1 MSLQQTKQ
9 RLEQWYNGDIVD
21 ISPEVLDCCYNAIT
35 LALKIVYCKDCKH
48 WKSGEDM
55 VGCHTNLGENIGEC
69 HCSQWENDYFYY
81 LTKDT
86 DFCSYGEEKQ

>member
-1 MSLQQTKQ
+1 MRLKQVKQ
-9 RLEQWYNGDIVD
+9 RLEQWYNGDDVD
-21 ISPEVLDCCYNAIT
+21 ISPEVLDCCYNAII
-35 LALKIVYCKDCKH
+35 LALKVVHCQNCKH

-55 VGCHTNLGENIGEC
+55 VGCHTNLDKNIGEC

-86 DFCSYGEEKQ
+86 DFCSYGEEK